1 MHMKLTFFSNV
12 MSHHQKPFC
21 DEMYQKLGESF
32 RFVVMKNIREE
43 RKKLG
48 YSTYEG
54 ETIPYLINVS
64 HSEENYHLA
73 KKLAIESDVVIFG
86 SGHPDLLSER
96 ISENKLTFL
105 YTERLFKRGRMAL
118 LRPDIKK
125 NYEVRYR
132 IPGRNSNFYML
143 SASAFTPYDLSLL
156 DSFQQK
162 CYRWGYFPA
171 FLPYEKEEMLQK
183 KKHDTPKLLW
193 VGRMIDWKR
202 GIDALKLAKKLKKD
216 GYRFEMDVIGTG
228 TLEESL
234 KAYSKKKHLED
245 CVNFL
250 GSMPPEQVRHYMEE
264 ANIFL
269 FTSNQREGWG
279 AVLNEAMNSG
289 CICVANSTIGSAP
302 YLIDH
307 GKNGFLYRGQ
317 KNFYK
322 TVKSLLDHPESW
334 NGISQKAYE
343 TLEAE
348 WNVSVAVNR
357 FLQAA
362 QALLSGDRIPAQE
375 SGPMSPA
382 PIIKNNWY
390 KG

>member
-1 MHMKLTFFSNV
+1 MKLTFFSNV

-21 DEMYQKLGESF
+21 EELYNKLGDNF
-32 RFVVMKNIREE
+32 RFVVMKNIKEE

-64 HSEENYHLA
+64 HSKENYDLA
-73 KKLAIESDVVIFG
+73 KTLANESDVVIFG
-86 SGHPDLLSER
+86 SGHPDLLANR

-105 YTERLFKRGRMAL
+105 YTERLFKRGRLAL

-125 NYEVRYR
+125 NYQMRYQL
-132 IPGRNSNFYML
+132 PAKLSNFYML

-156 DSFQQK
+156 NSFQNK

-171 FLPYEKEEMLQK
+171 FLTYEDGYLSEK
-183 KKHDTPKLLW
+183 KQHDTSKMLW

-202 GIDALKLAKKLKKD
+202 TSDALKVVKKLRD
-216 GYRFEMDVIGTG
+216 NGYRFQLDVIGTG
-228 TLEESL
+228 VLEENL
-234 KAYSKKKHLED
+234 KAYVTKNKLEN
-245 CVNFL
+245 CVTFL
-250 GSMPPEQVRHYMEE
+250 GSMPPEQVRNYMEE

-269 FTSNQREGWG
+269 FTSNKREGWG

-289 CICVANSTIGSAP
+289 CVCVANSVIGSAP
-302 YLIDH
+302 YLVKD
-307 GKNGFLYRGQ
+307 GENGLLYRGVNDFYQ
-317 KNFYK
+317 K
-322 TVKSLLDHPESW
+322 VKYLLDHPEVW
-334 NGISQKAYE
+334 DKMGQKAYE
-343 TLEAE
+343 TLQGE
-348 WNVSVAVNR
+348 WNVSTAASR
-357 FLQAA
+357 FLASA
-362 QALLSGDRIPAQE
+362 EAMLSKNELPDYD
-375 SGPMSPA
+375 SGPMSLA